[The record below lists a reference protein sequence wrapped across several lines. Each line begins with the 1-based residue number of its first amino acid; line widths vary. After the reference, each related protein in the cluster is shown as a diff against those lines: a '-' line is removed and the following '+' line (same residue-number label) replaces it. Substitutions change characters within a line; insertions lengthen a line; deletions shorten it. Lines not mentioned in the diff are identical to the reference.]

1 MLISY
6 RVLFSTILSAP
17 IMQFCIKDVL
27 SGRENLFVF
36 LYKTNQIDHETVL
49 SFHGRIDWYRSSG
62 RPLQTHCQLSFVVTR
77 SLIGFFK
84 IILLYLSLPSFGKA
98 YILRKCFSP
107 SLAVKLDNL
116 QSQNKG
122 LVVWHSARLLILD
135 WWASCALCTPY
146 QAGVE
151 YDSIFLF
158 CVCSERSARL

>member
-116 QSQNKG
+116 QNQKQGTGRLTLCSSIDSG
-122 LVVWHSARLLILD
+122 LVGVLCSLYSISGGCGVRFYLLVLRLFR
-135 WWASCALCTPY
+135 T
-146 QAGVE
+146 
-151 YDSIFLF
+151 F
-158 CVCSERSARL
+158 C